1 MNVTTAN
8 LIACAEA
15 NFNATKALAESSKP
29 GCRDARKRMK
39 RAAKYGLDDRA
50 YMVGRQGGY
59 INMIGW
65 GARGIEIL
73 RCVREGGAA

>member
-1 MNVTTAN
+1 MNITNAK
-8 LIACAEA
+8 LIAYAEA
-15 NFNATKALAESSKP
+15 NFSATKALAESSKP
-29 GCRDARKRMK
+29 GCREARERMK
-39 RAAKYGLDDRA
+39 RAAKYGLDSKG

-65 GARGIEIL
+65 GSRGIEIL

>member
-1 MNVTTAN
+1 MSITISK
-8 LIACAEA
+8 LIAFADA
-15 NFNATKALAESSKP
+15 NFRAAKALSESSKP

-39 RAAKYGLDDRA
+39 RAAKYGLDDKA